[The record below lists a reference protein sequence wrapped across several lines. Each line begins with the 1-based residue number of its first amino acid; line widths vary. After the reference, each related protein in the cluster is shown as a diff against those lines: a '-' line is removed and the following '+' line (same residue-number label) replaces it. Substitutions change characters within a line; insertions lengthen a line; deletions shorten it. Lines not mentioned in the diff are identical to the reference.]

1 MNILIIEDDKDLC
14 HGVSYRLTQEGH
26 RVDCCHDGG
35 EALLYIRQGI
45 YDLILLDCMLP
56 GEDGLHILRA
66 MRAGGNLTPV
76 IILSALGEVN
86 DRVTG
91 LNAGADDY
99 LVKPFAYSEL
109 SARIASLF
117 RRKNAFESKLFSYG
131 DLSLDCAENSLM
143 RREPGRED
151 ADGPAYKKCSLSQTE
166 SELMR
171 LLIQAGDRTTSRTVL
186 LHKVWGLDTSVENSN
201 LDNYIYFLR
210 KRLKTLESRV
220 AIVNRRGLGYRL
232 EYHDKE

>member
-14 HGVSYRLTQEGH
+14 HAVSWQLRQDGH
-26 RVDCCHDGG
+26 YVDCCHDGG
-35 EALLYIRQGI
+35 EATLYIRQGI

-56 GEDGLHILRA
+56 GEDGLHILRDL
-66 MRAGGNLTPV
+66 RAGGNLTPV

-109 SARIASLF
+109 AARIASLF
-117 RRKNAFESKLFSYG
+117 RRKNAFACTAISYG
-131 DLSLDCAENSLM
+131 DLSLDSTENSLM
-143 RREPGRED
+143 CGSR
-151 ADGPAYKKCSLSQTE
+151 KCALSQTE

-171 LLIQAGDRTTSRTVL
+171 LLLQSGEKTADRTVL

-210 KRLKTLESRV
+210 KRLKTLDSRV
-220 AIVNRRGLGYRL
+220 TIVNRRGHGYHL
-232 EYHDKE
+232 EYTEIQ

>member
-14 HGVSYRLTQEGH
+14 NGVSYQLTQEGH

-35 EALLYIRQGI
+35 EAALYIRQKI

-56 GEDGLHILRA
+56 GEDGLHILRT
-66 MRAGGNLTPV
+66 MRAEGNLTPV

-91 LNAGADDY
+91 LNSGADDY

-109 SARIASLF
+109 AARIASLF
-117 RRKNAFESKLFSYG
+117 RRKNAFEREPLTYG
-131 DLSLDCAENSLM
+131 DLSLDSAESSLIC
-143 RREPGRED
+143 GN
-151 ADGPAYKKCSLSQTE
+151 KKCSLSQTE

-171 LLIQAGDRTTSRTVL
+171 LLLQSGDRTTDRTVL
-186 LHKVWGLDTSVENSN
+186 LHKVWGLDTSVESSN

-210 KRLKTLESRV
+210 KRLKTLDSRV

-232 EYHDKE
+232 EYNED

>member
-14 HGVSYRLTQEGH
+14 NGVSYRLTQEGH
-26 RVDCCHDGG
+26 RVDCCHDGS
-35 EALLYIRQGI
+35 EATLYIRQKI

-56 GEDGLHILRA
+56 GEDGLHILRT
-66 MRAGGNLTPV
+66 MRAEGNLTPV

-91 LNAGADDY
+91 LNTGADDY

-109 SARIASLF
+109 AARIASLF
-117 RRKNAFESKLFSYG
+117 RRKNAFENTSLSYG
-131 DLSLDCAENSLM
+131 DLSLDHAESSLSCGD
-143 RREPGRED
+143 R
-151 ADGPAYKKCSLSQTE
+151 KCSLSQTE

-171 LLIQAGDRTTSRTVL
+171 LLLQSGDKTTDRTVL
-186 LHKVWGLDTSVENSN
+186 LHKVWGLDTSVESSN

-210 KRLKTLESRV
+210 KRLKTLDSHV

-232 EYHDKE
+232 EYHGED